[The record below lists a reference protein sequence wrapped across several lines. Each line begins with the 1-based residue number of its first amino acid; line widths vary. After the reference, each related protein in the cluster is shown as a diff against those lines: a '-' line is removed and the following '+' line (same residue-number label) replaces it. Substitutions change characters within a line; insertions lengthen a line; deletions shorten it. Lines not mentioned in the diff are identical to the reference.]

1 MRKSMKDRIR
11 RAKELRKIGFLYRE
25 IAAELGVS
33 ITMARYYALGLTFQ
47 KRSSTLPS
55 CGKVQPDKTLKC
67 ERLRDHPGIHLAND
81 KENRLIYWE

>member
-47 KRSSTLPS
+47 KRSSTPPS
-55 CGKVQPDKTLKC
+55 CRKVQPNHALKC
-67 ERLRDHPGIHLAND
+67 ERRGDHPGIHLAND